1 MLNWEKKAHQIGGE
15 SIYLHSNLSK
25 NVLLNNKG
33 ERAAHSSHGHAWVW
47 LWHEWHIQVRPH
59 PLGQT
64 PENQYN
70 PKMSPKPI
78 QACHSF
84 PNIALFQTHTRTKSN
99 ERKQI
104 KLNKSTK
111 RTKSKQHRQYQSAA
125 VFNKEVCINTI
136 RCFFQLWF
144 VSAWILP
151 PIQKEWWKLNRA
163 NRACV
168 LWGNVQSKCV
178 WWCSSLPGAQVSQW
192 TGSCSGWVNEVSPQ
206 EDVSVHLW
214 VPTLSGQCGNQDK
227 PRAKCW

>member
-1 MLNWEKKAHQIGGE
+1 MKKAHCVGRENI
-15 SIYLHSNLSK
+15 SLLSNLSK
-25 NVLLNNKG
+25 NISLNNKG

-125 VFNKEVCINTI
+125 VFNEEVCINAI
-136 RCFFQLWF
+136 RCFCFSYDF
-144 VSAWILP
+144 VSLLEFCLKSKRMVKTDLGE
-151 PIQKEWWKLNRA
+151 QGLSFR
-163 NRACV
+163 
-168 LWGNVQSKCV
+168 GNVQSECV
-178 WWCSSLPGAQVSQW
+178 WWCYSLPGAQVSQW

-214 VPTLSGQCGNQDK
+214 IATLSGQCGNWDQTC
-227 PRAKCW
+227 AKCW